1 MRPPLSVCGGA
12 APVLSADG
20 TGYVWNSALGAVA
33 GFTAVTG
40 GLLGNAGLAFSA
52 DIGFQKTRRMAAFA
66 WLTFV
71 TSAAL
76 IVPGYA
82 EVS

>member
-1 MRPPLSVCGGA
+1 M
-12 APVLSADG
+12 LSADG
-20 TGYVWNSALGAVA
+20 TGYVWNPALGVVL
-33 GFTAVTG
+33 GFTAATG

-52 DIGFQKTRRMAAFA
+52 GIGFQKMRRMAAFA

-71 TSAAL
+71 TSAAF

>member
-1 MRPPLSVCGGA
+1 
-12 APVLSADG
+12 VLSADG
-20 TGYVWNSALGAVA
+20 TGYVWNAALGVLV
-33 GFTAVTG
+33 GFTEAIG

-52 DIGFQKTRRMAAFA
+52 GIGFQKTRRMAAFA

-76 IVPGYA
+76 IVPRYA